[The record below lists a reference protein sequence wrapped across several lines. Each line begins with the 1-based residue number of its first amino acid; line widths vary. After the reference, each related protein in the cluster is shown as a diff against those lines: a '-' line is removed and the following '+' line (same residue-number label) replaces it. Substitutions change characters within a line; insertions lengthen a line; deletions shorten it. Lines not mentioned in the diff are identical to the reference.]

1 MPIDKRR
8 SFGTL
13 LFALT
18 LVSCETAYRPTL
30 RRLDPVG
37 SNSTKVS
44 AENLVAYVEEYAT
57 PNKSERAFDANLA
70 EAGIL
75 PVLLLLENR
84 GKTPYQI
91 TEIELRDEK
100 GHALKQLGADEA
112 ASQVSRGGFREAVGW
127 SLVVPI
133 VTIPLAAGLSAA
145 HTVGVN
151 SEISRDIKRKTFEQ
165 ENLKESA
172 QRSGFVFYQLESDRR
187 KLGGLL
193 LVIQALN
200 LGTNHLISVS
210 SPLPDVQIARDD

>member
-1 MPIDKRR
+1 MPVDKQR
-8 SFGTL
+8 SFGTF
-13 LFALT
+13 LFALA

-44 AENLVAYVEEYAT
+44 SENLVAYVEEYAT
-57 PNKSERAFDANLA
+57 PNKSERAFDADLA

-84 GKTPYQI
+84 GKSPYQI

-100 GHALKQLGADEA
+100 GHALKRLAADEA
-112 ASQVSRGGFREAVGW
+112 ASQVRRGGIREAVGW

-145 HTVGVN
+145 HTADVN

-165 ENLKESA
+165 ENLNENT

-187 KLGGLL
+187 KLTGLR

-200 LGTNHLISVS
+200 LETNHLISIS
-210 SPLPDVQIARDD
+210 SPLPHVQIMRD